1 MTLFDWIHF
10 TRPDWLLLIPIIW
23 FLSRLIHF
31 KPTNNAIK
39 STVAPHLLPYLT
51 NVQNSQGAQR
61 WLGLTCISLLVI
73 GLSGISFS
81 KTQTPLYTANQKTV
95 FIVDQSL
102 SLYATDIRPNRL
114 TRVKQIMRDIINGSL
129 EGDFALVAYA
139 GDAYIVSPYTQDRE
153 TLTHFLVA
161 LDPLIMPIYGSN
173 LADGLRQALT
183 LVDPKDAPYTTFV
196 VLTDDLQ
203 DKDVPLLSQVAEQ
216 HIALDV
222 ISVGTPEGA
231 PMQLPDGR
239 TLRPQGIT
247 AIPKTPIEQIEQV
260 TLEVGGHYYS
270 HNSDISKLGEIGQH
284 AQQTSEARSS
294 DITGIIWQ
302 EQGHWFALPFLAW
315 LLWQFRSGAL
325 IALVIIVLNPFTPS
339 YASPLD
345 WIKTN
350 DQKAQQAVNQ
360 GDWESAAKLFDDPH
374 WKAASQYAQGAYADT
389 AKTIAPLANSAS
401 DFYNLGNA
409 LAMSEDLPTALEA
422 YKQALKLNP
431 DFKEAKENLD
441 YAQKQLEKQQ
451 SKEDSDN
458 SPKDNTNENSQ
469 APQSNS
475 DNQKSDDSN
484 KDSENSEQKQDNNSE
499 KQDNQNPEQGAA
511 QVESKADNTSSMEE
525 QQALEQWLRQIQD
538 DPGTLLQRK
547 LWYLHQERRNENRFK
562 QEEGQQPW

>member
-10 TRPDWLLLIPIIW
+10 TRPDWLLLIPIFW
-23 FLSRLIHF
+23 FFSRLIHF
-31 KPTNNAIK
+31 KPENSAIK
-39 STVAPHLLPYLT
+39 STVAAHLLPYLT
-51 NVQNSQGAQR
+51 NVKSSQVSQK

-81 KTQTPLYTANQKTV
+81 KSETHLYTANQKTV

-114 TRVKQIMRDIINGSL
+114 TRVKQIMRDIINSSL

-183 LVDPKDAPYTTFV
+183 LVDLQDAPYTTFV
-196 VLTDDLQ
+196 VLTDDLKN
-203 DKDVPLLSQVAEQ
+203 KDVSLLSKVTQQHVALE
-216 HIALDV
+216 V
-222 ISVGTPEGA
+222 ISIGTREGA
-231 PMQLPDGR
+231 PIKLPDGQ

-247 AIPKTPIEQIEQV
+247 AIPKTPLDQIKQV

-270 HNSDISKLGEIGQH
+270 HNSDINELEAIGQH
-284 AQQTSEARSS
+284 ALQTSDARSS
-294 DITGIIWQ
+294 DITGITWQ
-302 EQGHWFALPFLAW
+302 EQGHWFALPFLVW
-315 LLWQFRSGAL
+315 LLWQFRSGGL
-325 IALVIIVLNPFTPS
+325 IALVIIVLNPSTPS
-339 YASPLD
+339 YASPID

-360 GDWESAAKLFDDPH
+360 GDWESASKLFDDPR
-374 WKAASQYAQGAYADT
+374 WKAASQYAQGSYADT

-409 LAMSEDLPTALEA
+409 LAMSEDLPAALEA
-422 YKQALKLNP
+422 YKQALKLKP
-431 DFKEAKENLD
+431 DFKEAKENLG
-441 YAQKQLEKQQ
+441 YVQKQLEKQPP
-451 SKEDSDN
+451 E
-458 SPKDNTNENSQ
+458 E
-469 APQSNS
+469 NS
-475 DNQKSDDSN
+475 DNTPKDDTDANSQTPQSDSDDQKSDNSN
-484 KDSENSEQKQDNNSE
+484 KDSVNSEQKQDNNSE
-499 KQDNQNPEQGAA
+499 KQDNQNPDQGSA
-511 QVESKADNTSSMEE
+511 QVESKTDNNSNMEE